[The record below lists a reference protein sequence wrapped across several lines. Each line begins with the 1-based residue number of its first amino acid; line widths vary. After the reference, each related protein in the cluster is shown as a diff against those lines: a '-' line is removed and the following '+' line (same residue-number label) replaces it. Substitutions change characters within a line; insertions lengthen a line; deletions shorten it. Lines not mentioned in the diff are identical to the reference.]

1 MEKEMLALVT
11 FKEGMFDKFMG
22 WFQSE
27 EGLEIRKTIA
37 HVEQTRPGFAPD
49 KSYAMMK
56 VTVHNEE
63 NMKQFASGNYPNP
76 NEKLCLMIVLTT
88 SSCGIYLKQK
98 YNL

>member
-1 MEKEMLALVT
+1 MDKEMLAMVT

-63 NMKQFASGNYPNP
+63 NMKQFASGQNP
-76 NEKLCLMIVLTT
+76 VAKPIFDECIESIKMWEMSPVKL
-88 SSCGIYLKQK
+88 
-98 YNL
+98 

>member
-1 MEKEMLALVT
+1 MDKEMLAMVT

-37 HVEQTRPGFAPD
+37 NVEQTRPGFAPD

-56 VTVHNEE
+56 VTVYNEE
-63 NMKQFASGNYPNP
+63 NMKQFASGNHPNP
-76 NEKLCLMIVLTT
+76 NAKAMFDDCVDNVQLWDLSKTEV
-88 SSCGIYLKQK
+88 
-98 YNL
+98 

>member
-1 MEKEMLALVT
+1 MEKEMLAMVT

-49 KSYAMMK
+49 KSYVMMK

-63 NMKQFASGNYPNP
+63 NMKQFASGQNP
-76 NEKLCLMIVLTT
+76 VAKPIFDECVESVQMWEMSPVKL
-88 SSCGIYLKQK
+88 
-98 YNL
+98 